1 MNEENDITVDLINY
15 LAKQKPGTNEY
26 DKALEQLKNLTHI
39 QKEMK
44 ELNPSK
50 LGQFFSNPALVGI
63 VGNFA
68 IALLMLNYEK
78 TDIITSSVRSM
89 IRSK

>member
-1 MNEENDITVDLINY
+1 MDEEKLIPDLINH
-15 LAKQKPGTNEY
+15 LAQQPLGSKEY
-26 DKALEQLKNLTHI
+26 DSALKQLRELVHI
-39 QKEMK
+39 QKE
-44 ELNPSK
+44 LNDKPPSK
-50 LGQFFSNPALVGI
+50 VKQLLENSALIGVL
-63 VGNFA
+63 GNFA